1 MKTKS
6 IKMAVLT
13 AAFALMPCV
22 AMAQTSG
29 TYYTNPSPSAQ
40 LTKEA
45 NKWLKKG
52 EWREGFTGAMP
63 DATVNAVE
71 FYTQYK
77 KNPGQWK
84 ALFRWLAQTD
94 LLALPKGRTPIPGSN
109 LVASVEDDT
118 NKDIAKQRSESHYH
132 HIDFQF
138 VVKGSE
144 RFALLDHYTSKPNT
158 KYRPDVIHYDYDVK
172 KTKFV
177 DSRPDRFFL
186 FFPCDWHIAKLKTD
200 KEDQDIRVVVVK
212 LDYID

>member
-1 MKTKS
+1 MKNKS
-6 IKMAVLT
+6 LKMAALT

-22 AMAQTSG
+22 AGAQTTR
-29 TYYTNPSPSAQ
+29 TYYTNPSPSTE

-45 NKWLKKG
+45 AKWLKKG
-52 EWREGFTGAMP
+52 EWREGFTGADP

-77 KNPGQWK
+77 KNPSQWK

-94 LLALPKGRTPIPGSN
+94 LLALPKGRTAIPGSN

-118 NKDIAKQRSESHYH
+118 NKDLSQQRSESHYH

-138 VVKGSE
+138 VVRGSE

-177 DSRPDRFFL
+177 DSRTDRFFL

-200 KEDQDIRVVVVK
+200 KADQNIRVVVVK
-212 LDYID
+212 VDYID

>member
-1 MKTKS
+1 MNANLLK
-6 IKMAVLT
+6 
-13 AAFALMPCV
+13 AAALAALFALAPV
-22 AMAQTSG
+22 QGRAQSSSTF
-29 TYYTNPSPSAQ
+29 YTNPAPTAQ
-40 LTKEA
+40 TAKEA
-45 NKWLKKG
+45 AKWLRKG
-52 EWREGFTGAMP
+52 EWREGFTGASP

-94 LLALPKGRTPIPGSN
+94 LLALPKGKTPIPGCT

-118 NKDIAKQRSESHYH
+118 NRDLDKQRSESHYR

-138 VVKGSE
+138 VVKGTE

-158 KYRPDVIHYDYDVK
+158 KYRPDVIHYEYDLE

-200 KEDQDIRVVVVK
+200 KADQSIRVVVVK
-212 LDYID
+212 LDYIE